1 MYKTDLITVPSSKE
15 HDIMRNFGCLVGIRL
30 PINADL
36 TVQVRR
42 IFKLFPTVYKNEH
55 TFYNTV
61 YRRIV
66 KMRLVDNVFSPE
78 FEQQILRDMAKIS
91 CLLNPTAKPKT
102 LARAIWKAYPY
113 GYKNFNSF
121 YHAFYKYFCKA

>member
-1 MYKTDLITVPSSKE
+1 MIKTDVIAVPSSKE
-15 HDIMRNFGCLVGIRL
+15 HDIMRNFACLVGIRL

-36 TVQVRR
+36 TIQVRR

-55 TFYNTV
+55 SFYNTV

-78 FEQQILRDMAKIS
+78 FEQEVMCEMAKIV
-91 CLLNPTAKPKT
+91 CLLNPTKKPKSM
-102 LARAIWKAYPY
+102 ARIVWDEYPH

-121 YHAFYKYFCKA
+121 YHAFYKYFRKA

>member
-1 MYKTDLITVPSSKE
+1 MYKTVLITVPSSKE
-15 HDIMRNFGCLVGIRL
+15 HDIMRNFCCLVGIRL

-42 IFKLFPTVYKNEH
+42 IFKLFPAVYKNEH

-78 FEQQILRDMAKIS
+78 FEQEVLCDTAEIVCA
-91 CLLNPTAKPKT
+91 LNPGMKMR
-102 LARAIWKAYPY
+102 RAVKMVWDECRH
-113 GYKNFNSF
+113 GYKNFESF
-121 YHAFYKYFCKA
+121 YNSYLERRNHK